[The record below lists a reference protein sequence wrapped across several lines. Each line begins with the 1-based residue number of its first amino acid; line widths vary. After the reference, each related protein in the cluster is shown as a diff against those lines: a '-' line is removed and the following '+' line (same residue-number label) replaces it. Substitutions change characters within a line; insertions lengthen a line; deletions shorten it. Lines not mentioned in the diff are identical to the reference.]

1 MPIKLPKGFVRRKSS
16 GNALEEVENRPQSSF
31 RVFERPSGDARSAS
45 EGNLLAPKKVNTA
58 RRQSQPLEDPE
69 NIFAGSPG
77 PMSKNRYG
85 HSHSSTFV
93 NIRGRLTK
101 RSDSRGTDNS
111 AGTYESSSSLR
122 FSSSS
127 TDNPANESPVPENTQ
142 SSHSRGFHDIPP
154 LTGALRAAGRTFS
167 FGGRLSKQLSSST
180 PQPQPSDP
188 SRNKTMTATSA
199 TPPKLLDT
207 DLNLGKDNDF
217 QSMLDNFEK
226 PSHSQAQEPSS
237 VGDSADPVWIIPFC
251 CLTSMLI
258 IH

>member
-142 SSHSRGFHDIPP
+142 SSH
-154 LTGALRAAGRTFS
+154 
-167 FGGRLSKQLSSST
+167 
-180 PQPQPSDP
+180 
-188 SRNKTMTATSA
+188 
-199 TPPKLLDT
+199 
-207 DLNLGKDNDF
+207 
-217 QSMLDNFEK
+217 
-226 PSHSQAQEPSS
+226 
-237 VGDSADPVWIIPFC
+237 
-251 CLTSMLI
+251 
-258 IH
+258 

>member
-58 RRQSQPLEDPE
+58 RRQPQPLEDPE

>member
-58 RRQSQPLEDPE
+58 RRQSQPLDDPE
-69 NIFAGSPG
+69 NIFAGSPE

-127 TDNPANESPVPENTQ
+127 TDNPANESPVAENTQ

>member
-31 RVFERPSGDARSAS
+31 RVFERPPGDARSAS

-69 NIFAGSPG
+69 NIFAGSPEFTF
-77 PMSKNRYG
+77 KNRYG
-85 HSHSSTFV
+85 HSHSIFT
-93 NIRGRLTK
+93 NNRRRLTK
-101 RSDSRGTDNS
+101 RSDSRGTDDS
-111 AGTYESSSSLR
+111 AGTYESSSSPQ
-122 FSSSS
+122 FNSSS
-127 TDNPANESPVPENTQ
+127 TDNPANDSPVPENTQ

-188 SRNKTMTATSA
+188 ARNMTMIATSA

-226 PSHSQAQEPSS
+226 PGHSQEEPSS
-237 VGDSADPVWIIPFC
+237 VDNSLDSVW
-251 CLTSMLI
+251 LI
-258 IH
+258 AFIV

>member
-45 EGNLLAPKKVNTA
+45 EGNLLAPKSVNAA
-58 RRQSQPLEDPE
+58 RRRSQPLEDSE

-77 PMSKNRYG
+77 AMSKNRYG
-85 HSHSSTFV
+85 HSHSTFFV
-93 NIRGRLTK
+93 TIRGRLTK

-188 SRNKTMTATSA
+188 SRNKTMTATNA

-226 PSHSQAQEPSS
+226 PSHSQAQEPHS
-237 VGDSADPVWIIPFC
+237 VDDLTNPVDRK
-251 CLTSMLI
+251 SVV
-258 IH
+258 